1 MENIVE
7 ITDSISNIFRYNL
20 KGDSIV
26 TLREEIGHVK
36 DYVQIQKYRFP
47 DQFEMIYE
55 IPEEIYSMKVMKFIL
70 QPLVENS
77 ISPGLFDKPEGGQIT
92 ISAAL
97 TEEGDMLLTVS
108 DNGIGIN
115 KKQLEEMNQKLFE
128 YRVNMNSGKDFGG
141 DGIGIINVNARVS
154 GYYGK
159 EYGITLYSEYGRW
172 TRAVLRIKALRDE
185 EPETGRAG
193 ETI

>member
-1 MENIVE
+1 MDNIVE

-26 TLREEIGHVK
+26 TLREEIDHVK

-55 IPEEIYSMKVMKFIL
+55 IPEEIYSFKVMKFIL

-77 ISPGLFDKPEGGQIT
+77 ISHGLFGTAEKGRVT
-92 ISAAL
+92 ISASL
-97 TEEGDMLLTVS
+97 EGEEDMLLTVT
-108 DNGIGIN
+108 DNGVGIN
-115 KKQLEEMNQKLFE
+115 KKKLEDMNQKLFE
-128 YRVNMNSGKDFGG
+128 YRVNMNAGQDFGG
-141 DGIGIINVNARVS
+141 DGIGIMNVNARVS

-159 EYGITLYSEYGRW
+159 IYGITLYSEYGRW
-172 TRAVLRIKALRDE
+172 TRAVLRIKALRDTK
-185 EPETGRAG
+185 PG
-193 ETI
+193 